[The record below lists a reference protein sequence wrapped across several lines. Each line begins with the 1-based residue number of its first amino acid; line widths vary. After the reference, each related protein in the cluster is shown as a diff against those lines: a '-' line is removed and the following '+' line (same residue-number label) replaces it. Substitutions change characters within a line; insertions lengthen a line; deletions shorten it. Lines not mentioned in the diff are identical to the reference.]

1 MATNEQGKQFG
12 GHFVGVVVDY
22 ADTTKTLRKT
32 ASNLDTGEIK
42 NLGVFSGTY
51 PIPNNLKTRKMGVS

>member
-42 NLGVFSGTY
+42 NLGVLT
-51 PIPNNLKTRKMGVS
+51 NLITII

>member
-42 NLGVFSGTY
+42 NLGAFTY
-51 PIPNNLKTRKMGVS
+51 PIAII